1 MLFRAA
7 WSKIKKMKEKP
18 TSTRKL
24 GKLFYIILIALTAA
38 MLALLGVWAATKK
51 LLFLYIL
58 IGIFPLYLFHLV
70 FHLVR
75 TDKDYKKR
83 DAKKS
88 EFLAV
93 ARDANAGVVYIT
105 YLGNEKR
112 VKKPSPTKKDYLVEF
127 YTPAVDL
134 SLLKRHLW
142 FDLPEKDEETL
153 IRFRIGQLETP
164 FPFLEELTGR
174 KLLVQ
179 AAFYNVAK
187 DLPHFQTLLNKN
199 EVLLYDE

>member
-1 MLFRAA
+1 M
-7 WSKIKKMKEKP
+7 KKEKP
-18 TSTRKL
+18 TATRKL
-24 GKLFYIILIALTAA
+24 GKLFYIILIVLTAA
-38 MLALLGVWAATKK
+38 MLALLGVWAGTGKD
-51 LLFLYIL
+51 LFLYLL

-83 DAKKS
+83 DAQKS
-88 EFLAV
+88 EFLAA
-93 ARDANAGVVYIT
+93 ARDENAAVVYIT

-112 VKKPSPTKKDYLVEF
+112 VKKPSNTKKDYFVEF

-134 SLLKRHLW
+134 ALLKRHLW
-142 FDLPEKDEETL
+142 FDLSEEDEEKL
-153 IRFRIGQLETP
+153 IRYRVGQLEVP

-179 AAFYNVAK
+179 AAFYNAAK
-187 DLPHFQTLLNKN
+187 DLPEFQTLLCKN